1 MHLTPLQAANYL
13 APDLARFIHIEHYPA
28 ESGFGRETRIS
39 LNVAST
45 DVRTAALEREGLYHL
60 GHHFSSAELKHAV
73 EQAYP
78 ERFIWS
84 LFLTHLHMK
93 SLLLQYHL
101 RVTLLLQKSQ
111 RIALDTFTDLRSTK
125 LKLLLTIVALYHYQL
140 FIT

>member
-13 APDLARFIHIEHYPA
+13 APDLARFIHIEHYPNEA
-28 ESGFGRETRIS
+28 GFNIETCIS

-78 ERFIWS
+78 ERFI
-84 LFLTHLHMK
+84 
-93 SLLLQYHL
+93 
-101 RVTLLLQKSQ
+101 
-111 RIALDTFTDLRSTK
+111 
-125 LKLLLTIVALYHYQL
+125 
-140 FIT
+140 